1 MYSSEYQD
9 LLKRLN
15 ELQDW
20 LLKNTPTVKEL
31 NDIRNQLMN
40 AVVQLQSVINV
51 INAKVSMMEKKQNA
65 FELIEQQDGLYIKS
79 TATGK
84 VYKVQP
90 AE

>member
-65 FELIEQQDGLYIKS
+65 FVLIE
-79 TATGK
+79 
-84 VYKVQP
+84 
-90 AE
+90 

>member
-65 FELIEQQDGLYIKS
+65 FELIE
-79 TATGK
+79 
-84 VYKVQP
+84 
-90 AE
+90 